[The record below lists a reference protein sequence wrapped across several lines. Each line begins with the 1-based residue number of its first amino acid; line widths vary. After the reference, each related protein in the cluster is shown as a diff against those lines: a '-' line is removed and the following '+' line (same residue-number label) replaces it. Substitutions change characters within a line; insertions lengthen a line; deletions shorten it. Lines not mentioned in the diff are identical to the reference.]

1 MSMHRRTF
9 LKAAAAAG
17 LSVAAPVAL
26 TPREAR
32 AQAGGLHEGPY
43 YFFIHARGGWDPTS
57 LMDPKGDA
65 EGMNRYPTDGILQSG
80 NIRYAPLEFQQ
91 EFFEKHFDKTLIING
106 IDMSTNGHEQGT
118 RYTFSG
124 RLNEGHPSLAAM
136 IAAKS
141 GPALPMAYITNGGYD
156 VTNGIIAPT
165 RAENVDTIPRIA
177 YSNKIRPDQDAQ
189 FHSDYAME
197 RIRAASDERLAAD
210 QQKVAL
216 PHVRS
221 AMAALHTARL
231 GEAELKDVLQYLP
244 QDMNGN
250 GLQDQAAVAL
260 AAFRAGLG
268 VSVNM
273 QRGGFDTHSNHD
285 NNHIP
290 RLADILRAV
299 DYIWENA
306 ETMGIADKIVVVVGS
321 DFGRTPR
328 YNNNNGK
335 DHWSVN
341 SMMLMGAGIPGNKV
355 IGASDEGHRPLMV
368 NPQSLALDENGVRLR
383 PEHVHHSLRK
393 LAGFERDSLSL
404 QFPLDMQ
411 ETLPLF
417 G

>member
-17 LSVAAPVAL
+17 LAVAAPVAL
-26 TPREAR
+26 SPRDAR
-32 AQAGGLHEGPY
+32 AQSSGLYDGPY
-43 YFFIHARGGWDPTS
+43 WFFIHAAGGWDPTS
-57 LMDPKGDA
+57 LMDPKGD
-65 EGMNRYPTDGILQSG
+65 ENGMNRYATGDIGQAG

-91 EFFEKHFDKTLIING
+91 EFFDRHFQRVMIVNG

-124 RLNEGHPSLAAM
+124 QLAEGHPSLAAM
-136 IAAKS
+136 IAAKA
-141 GPALPMAYITNGGYD
+141 GPALPMSYITNGGYD
-156 VTNGIIAPT
+156 VTNGIVAPT

-177 YSNKIRPDQDAQ
+177 YSNRVRPDREDT
-189 FHSDYAME
+189 FHSEYAME
-197 RIRAASDERLAAD
+197 RIRAAADERLVAE
-210 QQKVAL
+210 QQRVAL

-244 QDMNGN
+244 TDGGGN
-250 GLQDQAAVAL
+250 GLQDQASVAL

-273 QRGGFDTHSNHD
+273 RRGGFDTHGNHD
-285 NNHIP
+285 QNHIP

-299 DYIWENA
+299 DYIWTQA
-306 ETMGIADKIVVVVGS
+306 EEMGIADKIIVVVGS
-321 DFGRTPR
+321 DFGRTPG
-328 YNNNNGK
+328 YNGNNGK

-341 SMMLMGAGIPGNKV
+341 SMLLMGAGIPGDTV
-355 IGASDEGHRPLMV
+355 IGASDEGHRPLRV
-368 NPQSLALDENGVRLR
+368 NPQTLQLDENGVRIR
-383 PEHVHHSLRK
+383 PEHVHFALRQ
-393 LAGFERDSLSL
+393 LAGFERDPLSL